1 MTSINLYFIVFK
13 FDFLVG
19 KLVSKD
25 YVTLAIIS
33 FDNSNFSMILHT
45 ITQKKSKWL
54 KNSD

>member
-33 FDNSNFSMILHT
+33 FDNSNFSMILHI